1 MDTKHCAG
9 LYYLSSIACMLAE
22 CLDEKQLNLL
32 SADLSALSEMIE
44 SILVRKFPEDIEN
57 WTMQDWKRSR
67 VRNTQP
73 NAIYLSVA
81 VQIGCCMWPP
91 SPHPASG
98 RPQWTAFLV
107 RHFLGQVVWKSTIIY
122 SMSGFCP
129 TCAPHIHSVISISV
143 KTAVKLESSGLH
155 A

>member
-57 WTMQDWKRSR
+57 
-67 VRNTQP
+67 
-73 NAIYLSVA
+73 
-81 VQIGCCMWPP
+81 
-91 SPHPASG
+91 
-98 RPQWTAFLV
+98 
-107 RHFLGQVVWKSTIIY
+107 
-122 SMSGFCP
+122 
-129 TCAPHIHSVISISV
+129 
-143 KTAVKLESSGLH
+143 
-155 A
+155 